1 MRTDVPEESIR
12 IAASPSQQEM
22 EACLRVLQQIADRP
36 TAVPQSDRFKG
47 LISKIY
53 KESKRDDQRADRWRR
68 QQEDRAVRNAT
79 GMVQIQRDAVPAA
92 ALITADTDASRTLN
106 IAECCYIC
114 KAQYTEVHFFYHLL
128 CP

>member
-1 MRTDVPEESIR
+1 MQTDEPKQLAR
-12 IAASPSQQEM
+12 NLGSPSEQEM

-68 QQEDRAVRNAT
+68 QQEDRAVRNTT

-92 ALITADTDASRTLN
+92 AALIAANTETSRT
-106 IAECCYIC
+106 
-114 KAQYTEVHFFYHLL
+114 
-128 CP
+128 